1 MSLKFFSTILEDS
14 SNNHRFAT
22 SSLSV
27 NHVLLSRYSPC
38 GTFLV
43 LSVRGLAAAPLL
55 LAFDAAPEDTLC
67 VMLLHLLGEF

>member
-1 MSLKFFSTILEDS
+1 M
-14 SNNHRFAT
+14 
-22 SSLSV
+22 
-27 NHVLLSRYSPC
+27 LLSRYSPC

-67 VMLLHLLGEF
+67 VMLLYLLGEY